1 MKKAKLQDRPQSA
14 QIDAI
19 ERCLRDG
26 EIEEARQRLTR
37 LQASFPGFKPLKRL
51 AYELEW
57 QGGYDLQAVYCAWEW
72 CEASPNSQAAFEA
85 LAESSATDFAYLF
98 LYASERLV
106 VLKAESDDQLQ
117 ELRAEL
123 SIECSAEEGRR
134 MDLCSI
140 FLGNDKTAEARAL
153 VEGIDLPAA
162 RNNVGQ
168 SYFTEGK
175 IERAESVWA
184 SVLEKAPEDFFAL
197 ERLLMVRLW
206 LGGKEAA
213 RPLGERLLALT
224 PKSPDD
230 LCRQLDGAIILDWIE
245 RAESIYLSSLSAPW
259 SLDDRQSESYG
270 LFGEKLRIAG
280 ALVAWRQGRQDEA
293 LVRLG
298 RIDEDSEALSSLR
311 TQCMLS
317 DITGDTPDWSIGHIS
332 QWWPVVHIRSLHAEK
347 FDSDNELFERW
358 QATMP
363 HPDYLAAV
371 ALNGGKGASA
381 LAIAGLRYL
390 AQSQSEKRGAVA
402 ARESLVS
409 LLALP
414 CGPDSV
420 RSDLHRWMVENGLLE
435 KDAIVSMVVGRTIT
449 EVRPLELTIHDEPME
464 EETVLN
470 AADHQIYGEV
480 MDLVHSK
487 RIPKARQLTEKLL
500 ARYPDYHRVLTTA
513 ATLREADGDPI
524 EQWAPLIRH
533 AAEVAPD
540 YFFARTGLVKLLVRE
555 GKLQEARA
563 ELKPLLDLKEMQSS
577 EWRSLILA
585 QIAIAIAKTDADL
598 PSLKRLN
605 AMLRDC
611 QERFA

>member
-1 MKKAKLQDRPQSA
+1 MKKAKPQDRPQSA

-19 ERCLRDG
+19 ERCLREG
-26 EIEEARQRLTR
+26 NLAEARQRLTR

-57 QGGYDLQAVYCAWEW
+57 RGGYSLQAAYRAWEW
-72 CEASPNSQAAFEA
+72 CEASPNSVTAFEA
-85 LAESSATDFAYLF
+85 LAECSAEDFAYLF

-106 VLKAESDDQLQ
+106 VLGAEPEDELQ

-123 SIECSAEEGRR
+123 SIDFSPDEGRR
-134 MDLCSI
+134 MDLCRV

-162 RNNVGQ
+162 QNNVGQ

-175 IERAESVWA
+175 IERAESVWT
-184 SVLEKAPEDFFAL
+184 SVLEKAPDDFFAL
-197 ERLLMVRLW
+197 ERLLMIRLW
-206 LGGKEAA
+206 LSGKEAA
-213 RPLGERLLALT
+213 QPLAERLLVLT

-230 LCRQLDGAIILDWIE
+230 VCRQLDGAIILGWIE
-245 RAESIYLSSLSAPW
+245 RAESIFLSSLNAPW
-259 SLDDRQSESYG
+259 SLDDSQSESDG
-270 LFGEKLRIAG
+270 LLGEKLRIAG
-280 ALVAWRQGRQDEA
+280 AFVAWRQDRHDEA

-298 RIDEDSEALSSLR
+298 RFDEDSEALSSLR
-311 TQCMLS
+311 TQCMLF

-347 FDSDNELFERW
+347 FESDNEIFERW

-363 HPDYLAAV
+363 HPDYLVAV
-371 ALNGGKGASA
+371 ALNGGKGAAA

-390 AQSQSEKRGAVA
+390 AQSENGNAAA
-402 ARESLVS
+402 AREALFS

-414 CGPDSV
+414 CGPDSA
-420 RSDLHRWMVENGLLE
+420 RSNLHRWMVENGLLE
-435 KDAIVSMVVGRTIT
+435 RAAPISMLVGGTIT
-449 EVRPLELTIHDEPME
+449 EVRPLDITIHDEPME

-470 AADHQIYGEV
+470 AADQRIYSQLMDFVGSRQIA
-480 MDLVHSK
+480 
-487 RIPKARQLTEKLL
+487 KARPLAENLLT
-500 ARYPDYHRVLTTA
+500 RYPDYHRVLTTA
-513 ATLREADGDPI
+513 ATLREADGEPI
-524 EQWAPLIRH
+524 EHWAPLIRH

-540 YFFARTGLVKLLVRE
+540 YFFARTGLVKLLARE
-555 GKLQEARA
+555 GRLDEARA
-563 ELKPLLDLKEMQSS
+563 EIKPLLDLKEMHSS

-585 QIAIAIAKTDADL
+585 QIAIAKADADL
-598 PSLKRLN
+598 PALKRLN

-611 QERFA
+611 QERFG